1 MIIVCQKVSSIRTV
15 YKLFFFSVHGNW
27 KKENWISYD
36 KLSRITYLNNTLAM
50 IWVSVTVLTY
60 SHLPWKYVFVRR
72 KATASLKIDKRS
84 NFDKIL
90 DSKGNKEAKW
100 SSSPFNRSL
109 WRFEGLL
116 LVSLLGSFG
125 GGLKLKFRKVYIITY
140 VQIMPAFRLI
150 KIRMIY
156 LQYVIFLV
164 RI

>member
-1 MIIVCQKVSSIRTV
+1 MIIICQKVSSIRTV
-15 YKLFFFSVHGNW
+15 YKLFFFSMHGNW
-27 KKENWISYD
+27 KKKIEFDTINFREFCI
-36 KLSRITYLNNTLAM
+36 L
-50 IWVSVTVLTY
+50 IWVSVSVLKY
-60 SHLPWKYVFVRR
+60 SNLPWKYVFVRR

-125 GGLKLKFRKVYIITY
+125 GGLKLKFRKINIITY
-140 VQIMPAFRLI
+140 LSYDM
-150 KIRMIY
+150 
-156 LQYVIFLV
+156 
-164 RI
+164 